1 MPARPVPARHD
12 RGVPRP
18 TLPSY
23 DEALLLPAAP
33 TRTVP
38 AEFGDGNGHMNVRS
52 YLGVFDDA
60 EWVLFD
66 EFGAGNDA
74 SAAGTGGMFA
84 LEQHLNYRRE
94 VLVGDEVAV
103 HLRMLARSDKLIH
116 FVSYLVDHTRREVAA
131 SMEAV
136 EAYVAYD
143 TRRAT
148 PFPPDAA
155 AVIDAWIGRSRG
167 LPPPELSCSIS
178 LGG

>member
-1 MPARPVPARHD
+1 
-12 RGVPRP
+12 VPRP

-23 DEALLLPAAP
+23 DDALLLPAAP
-33 TRTVP
+33 TRVVP
-38 AEFGDGNGHMNVRS
+38 KDFGDGNGHMNVRS
-52 YLGVFDDA
+52 YLGIFDDA

-66 EFGAGNDA
+66 AFGAGNDA

-94 VLVGDEVAV
+94 VFVGDEVAV

-116 FVSYLVDHTRREVAA
+116 FASYLVDHTRRQVAA

-136 EAYVAYD
+136 EAYVGYQ

-148 PFPPDAA
+148 PFPPEAA
-155 AVIDAWIGRSRG
+155 AVIDDWISRQRD
-167 LPPPELSCSIS
+167 LPPPELSCSMS
-178 LGG
+178 LDG

>member
-1 MPARPVPARHD
+1 M
-12 RGVPRP
+12 PRP

-23 DEALLLPAAP
+23 DEALRLPAAP
-33 TRTVP
+33 GRVVP
-38 AEFGDGNGHMNVRS
+38 AELGDGNGHMNVRS
-52 YLGVFDDA
+52 YLGIFDDA

-94 VLVGDEVAV
+94 VIVGDEVAV
-103 HLRMLARSDKLIH
+103 HLRLLDRSDKLIH
-116 FVSYLVDHTRREVAA
+116 FVSYLLVHNRREVAA

-136 EAYVAYD
+136 EAYVGYES
-143 TRRAT
+143 RRAT

-155 AVIDAWIGRSRG
+155 AVIDEWIDRQRS